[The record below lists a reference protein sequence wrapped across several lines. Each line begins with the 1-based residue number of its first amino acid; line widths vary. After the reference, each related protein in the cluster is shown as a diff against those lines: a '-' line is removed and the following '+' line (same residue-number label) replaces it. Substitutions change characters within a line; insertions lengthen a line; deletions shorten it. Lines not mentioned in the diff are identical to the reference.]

1 MLTVGTEN
9 ANNFFLFH
17 KDLVVMVAEHIVNNY
32 ALAIM
37 QLSLLQFYALVA
49 NPLLILTCKEYGR
62 RARGWQLNRTNIITL
77 FPSHEKSDQIHQLFH
92 KLVAEFILQFHL
104 LFFV

>member
-1 MLTVGTEN
+1 
-9 ANNFFLFH
+9 
-17 KDLVVMVAEHIVNNY
+17 MVAEHIVNNY
-32 ALAIM
+32 ALEIM
-37 QLSLLQFYALVA
+37 PLSLRQFYALVA